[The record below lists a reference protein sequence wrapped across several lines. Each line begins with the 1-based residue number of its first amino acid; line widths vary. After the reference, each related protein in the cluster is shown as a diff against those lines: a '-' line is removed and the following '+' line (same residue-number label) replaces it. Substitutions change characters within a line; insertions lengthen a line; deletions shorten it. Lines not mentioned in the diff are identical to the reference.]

1 MSAKL
6 LLIAGFPNSGTTITA
21 MILGQHPQTF
31 ATGEL
36 TDFPE
41 KRQFS
46 DHNTCSCGKKVTACD
61 FWLGVRDAYAQGPRG
76 DAQLAEL
83 IAEHAG
89 RDIII
94 DVAHKIERV
103 RALVADQT
111 VDLRVIHM
119 VRKRQA
125 VLNSRLRR
133 LYGRGIISS
142 FRPARVPKILKLG
155 RRHQAFLMQ
164 MDEVMRA
171 LGERGL
177 EVDYDQLCLDP
188 HKWLGRI
195 GGFLG
200 LDFSATA
207 ARMVAGEALPRV
219 PHLMRGNGK
228 LRTADAIVVRRDA
241 AFKTELSPLDRWL
254 YEAGA
259 SMVRTGIAR

>member
-1 MSAKL
+1 
-6 LLIAGFPNSGTTITA
+6 
-21 MILGQHPQTF
+21 
-31 ATGEL
+31 
-36 TDFPE
+36 
-41 KRQFS
+41 
-46 DHNTCSCGKKVTACD
+46 
-61 FWLGVRDAYAQGPRG
+61 
-76 DAQLAEL
+76 
-83 IAEHAG
+83 
-89 RDIII
+89 
-94 DVAHKIERV
+94 
-103 RALVADQT
+103 
-111 VDLRVIHM
+111 
-119 VRKRQA
+119 
-125 VLNSRLRR
+125 
-133 LYGRGIISS
+133 
-142 FRPARVPKILKLG
+142 
-155 RRHQAFLMQ
+155 